1 MPRRPGGASP
11 GAWRLDPARAGIDG
25 SGCGKCADV
34 NIQRGR
40 SLLSFS
46 EVPVRSSSGSYVVR
60 VGSGVREMLGPAV
73 EVAAPSGRC
82 AVIADETVASLW
94 YEEVAASLRGR
105 GIDVVPAFFP
115 AGETSKTRA
124 NWSALTDVLLEARLG
139 RDSCVVSLGG
149 GVTGDLAGFVAATF
163 LRGVPLVQLPTT
175 TLAMI
180 DASVGGKTGVDHPA
194 GKNLVGAFH
203 APAIVLADPDFLS
216 TLDRGVRAAGYAEAV
231 KHGVILDPA
240 YAGWLASHAAPLLDG
255 SPGEVTRAVVRSVE
269 LKAEVVSGDEFETG
283 SRKILNFGHTV
294 GHALEAASRYALPHG
309 HAVTVGMVAE
319 ARIGEELGLT
329 APGTAGEIRTLVEA
343 FGLPHSHPAFARARQ
358 LVHLMIRD
366 KKTRSGVVHI
376 VRLVEFGRTGA
387 ADETTVPV
395 PEADLVGVI
404 RGLVLQD
411 P

>member
-1 MPRRPGGASP
+1 M
-11 GAWRLDPARAGIDG
+11 WHLDPEPAGIDG

-46 EVPVRSSSGSYVVR
+46 EVPVRSSSGGYVVR

-82 AVIADETVASLW
+82 ALIADETVASLW

-105 GIDVVPAFFP
+105 GIDVVSAFFP

-124 NWSALTDVLLEARLG
+124 NWSALTDVLMEARLG

-163 LRGVPLVQLPTT
+163 MRGVPFVQLPTT

-203 APAIVLADPDFLS
+203 APAMVLADPDFLG
-216 TLDRGVRAAGYAEAV
+216 TLDPGLRAEGYAEAV
-231 KHGVILDPA
+231 KHGVILDGT
-240 YAGWLASHAAPLLDG
+240 YAGWLASNATQLLDG
-255 SPGEVTRAVVRSVE
+255 SPEEVTRAVVRSVE
-269 LKAEVVSGDEFETG
+269 LKAEVVSGDEFEAG
-283 SRKILNFGHTV
+283 RRKVLNFGHTV
-294 GHALEAASRYALPHG
+294 AHALEAASGFALPHG
-309 HAVTVGMVAE
+309 HAVAIGMVAE

-329 APGTAGEIRTLVEA
+329 APGTAEEIRALVAA
-343 FGLPHSHPAFARARQ
+343 FGLPHGLPALARAQR

-376 VRLVEFGRTGA
+376 VRLMEFGRTGA
-387 ADETTVPV
+387 GDETTVGV
-395 PEADLVGVI
+395 PEADLVEI
-404 RGLVLQD
+404 INGLVLQH

>member
-1 MPRRPGGASP
+1 M
-11 GAWRLDPARAGIDG
+11 
-25 SGCGKCADV
+25 
-34 NIQRGR
+34 NIKRGR

-46 EVPVRSSSGSYVVR
+46 EVPVRSSSGGYVVR

-82 AVIADETVASLW
+82 GLIADETVASLW

-124 NWSALTDVLLEARLG
+124 NWSALTDVLMDARLG
-139 RDSCVVSLGG
+139 RDSCVVSVGG

-203 APAIVLADPDFLS
+203 APAMVLADPDFLS

-231 KHGVILDPA
+231 KHGVTLDAA

-294 GHALEAASRYALPHG
+294 AHALEAASRYALPHG
-309 HAVTVGMVAE
+309 HAVAVGMVAE

-329 APGTAGEIRTLVEA
+329 APGTAEEIRTLVTA
-343 FGLPHSHPAFARARQ
+343 FGLPHSHPAFARALQ
-358 LVHLMIRD
+358 LVDLMIRD